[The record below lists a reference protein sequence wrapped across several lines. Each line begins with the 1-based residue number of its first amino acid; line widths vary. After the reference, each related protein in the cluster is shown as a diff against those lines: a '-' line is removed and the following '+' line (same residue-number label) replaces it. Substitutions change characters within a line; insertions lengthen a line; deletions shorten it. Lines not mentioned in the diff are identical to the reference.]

1 MKTITRSLLLISL
14 LAVLLNAC
22 SLLSSP
28 NCASGREQIPDNVI
42 TGRQGGVG
50 TEATLCTDKEQYNEG
65 DTVHIT
71 LTVKNAYHEP
81 IVLDGGQQPVM
92 DICRSLSLEDYC
104 LSQTQAADQRLVHLV
119 LEPRQTQTLEWEWL
133 PSKAEIGQIG
143 LGART
148 NVVRIFATWQG
159 TDGTFGTVNVWFGY
173 GEKPP
178 QVP

>member
-1 MKTITRSLLLISL
+1 MKKIPLFLLFTG
-14 LAVLLNAC
+14 LAVSLSAC
-22 SLLSSP
+22 SLFSGP

-50 TEATLCTDKEQYNEG
+50 TEATLCTDKEQYSEG

-81 IVLDGGQQPVM
+81 IVLDGGQQPIM
-92 DICRSLSLEDYC
+92 DICRWLEEALC

-119 LEPRQTQTLEWEWL
+119 LEPGRSQTVQWEWR
-133 PSKAEIGQIG
+133 PSETEIAQ
-143 LGART
+143 LKLVSRSNT
-148 NVVRIFATWQG
+148 VRVSATWQG
-159 TDGTFGTVNVWFGY
+159 TDGTFRTVDVWFVY
-173 GEKPP
+173 GEKPL